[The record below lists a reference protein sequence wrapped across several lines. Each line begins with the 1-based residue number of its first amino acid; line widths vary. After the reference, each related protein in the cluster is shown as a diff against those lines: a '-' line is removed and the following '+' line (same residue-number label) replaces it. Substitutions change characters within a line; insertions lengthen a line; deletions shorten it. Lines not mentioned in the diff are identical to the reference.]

1 MFVGEHHRTIDSK
14 GRIFIPVKFREDLIK
29 GVILSKGFGGKCLFL
44 FSKEGWKMM
53 EEKIKSKK
61 MAERSMLRFSR
72 WFSSSASEES
82 LDQQGRTRI
91 PQKLL
96 KYAGLKKDIVILGL
110 PDRAEIWDKEAWLKY
125 YEEADTYYKRDENA
139 LEQLD
144 L

>member
-1 MFVGEHHRTIDSK
+1 MFVGKHFRTIDSK
-14 GRIFIPVKFREDLIK
+14 GRIFIPVKFREDLVK
-29 GVILSKGFGGKCLFL
+29 GVILSQGFGGRCLFM
-44 FSKEGWKMM
+44 FSKEGWKNM

-61 MAERSMLRFSR
+61 VSEINTLEFSR

-91 PQKLL
+91 PPELI
-96 KYAGLKKDIVILGL
+96 KYAGLKKDIVIVGQ

-125 YEEADTYYKRDENA
+125 YEKIDSKFKSEKAI
-139 LEQLD
+139 EQLD

>member
-1 MFVGEHHRTIDSK
+1 MFVGKHFRTIDSK
-14 GRIFIPVKFREDLIK
+14 GRIFIPVKFREDLVK
-29 GVILSKGFGGKCLFL
+29 GVILSQGFGGRCLFM
-44 FSKEGWKMM
+44 FSKEGWKNM

-61 MAERSMLRFSR
+61 VSEINTLEFSR

-91 PQKLL
+91 PPELIE
-96 KYAGLKKDIVILGL
+96 YAGLKKDIVIVGQ

-125 YEEADTYYKRDENA
+125 YEKIDFKFKDEKA
-139 LEQLD
+139 IEQLD

>member
-1 MFVGEHHRTIDSK
+1 MFVGKHFRTIDSK
-14 GRIFIPVKFREDLIK
+14 GRIFIPVKFREDLVK
-29 GVILSKGFGGKCLFL
+29 GVILSQGFGGRCLFM
-44 FSKEGWKMM
+44 FSKEGWKNM

-61 MAERSMLRFSR
+61 VSEINTLEFSR

-91 PQKLL
+91 PPELIE
-96 KYAGLKKDIVILGL
+96 YAGIKKDIVIVGQ

-125 YEEADTYYKRDENA
+125 YEKIDFKFKDEKA
-139 LEQLD
+139 IEQLD

>member
-1 MFVGEHHRTIDSK
+1 
-14 GRIFIPVKFREDLIK
+14 
-29 GVILSKGFGGKCLFL
+29 
-44 FSKEGWKMM
+44 M

-61 MAERSMLRFSR
+61 VSEINTLEFSR

-91 PQKLL
+91 PPELIE
-96 KYAGLKKDIVILGL
+96 YAGLKKDIVIVGQ

-125 YEEADTYYKRDENA
+125 YEKIDFKFKDEKA
-139 LEQLD
+139 IEQLD